1 MVLDEEFYCVF
12 KPIKGSRSKQSALT
26 APLELQKCML
36 ENTPD
41 KFIYFPTIPRGDEY
55 EHSKTIYGNLKRLY
69 KRKPAEVSKHLQMF
83 IENFNLNQKEIRF
96 DRTESK
102 GNIYN
107 FIRFLNQIIP
117 EEITIKLN
125 ENRYKDVSSYK
136 SSLKLY
142 VQYGKIQHSAYSY
155 RFAMMIFYLE
165 ISLAKKTLN

>member
-1 MVLDEEFYCVF
+1 
-12 KPIKGSRSKQSALT
+12 
-26 APLELQKCML
+26 
-36 ENTPD
+36 
-41 KFIYFPTIPRGDEY
+41 
-55 EHSKTIYGNLKRLY
+55 
-69 KRKPAEVSKHLQMF
+69 MF
-83 IENFNLNQKEIRF
+83 IDNFNLNQKEIRF

-125 ENRYKDVSSYK
+125 ENQYKDVSNYK

-142 VQYGKIQHSAYSY
+142 LPYGKITQSAYSY

-165 ISLAKKTLN
+165 ISLAKKTTS